1 MNRNNAME
9 EGNMGHMVAM
19 TGVMLALGGGG
30 LALCAVRV
38 VVTVLGHL
46 AARRFAL
53 RVVRG
58 AAWFRA

>member
-1 MNRNNAME
+1 MGRNNAME
-9 EGNMGHMVAM
+9 EGNMGHMEATM
-19 TGVMLALGGGG
+19 GVMLALGGGG

-38 VVTVLGHL
+38 AVLVLGHL
-46 AARRFAL
+46 AARRFVR

>member
-1 MNRNNAME
+1 ME
-9 EGNMGHMVAM
+9 AM

-30 LALCAVRV
+30 LALWAVRV

-46 AARRFAL
+46 AARRFAR